1 MTRLPA
7 TRISLLCLL
16 AAICSGCAFAGPR
29 PGVTTFWSKL
39 GIPQASY
46 ALHGNLINRRG
57 NFPGLEKKPPLLAIA
72 NPLNLESPN
81 PAIKAAAEIK
91 AEEDLKRQKIKA
103 LKYLGT
109 LGCGCYDKEGKVEAA
124 FLAGL
129 DDCNEDV
136 RKAAIEAIQEVTG
149 GVCDG
154 GCNNNCCTKAIQE
167 RLQDMAYGETDGC
180 WHEPSAEVRQMAM
193 AALTACPPIEVVPAE
208 IIPQREVA
216 PDRETAPLPPTEAVP
231 PPAPAAPSA
240 PISPPAPPAP
250 VETSTMLNPELDEVY
265 ANFYGMGEVGFVSH
279 VPEATAAQGTNKVAQ
294 TKISLS
300 DEAIVSHAAVEGDGN
315 REVSSKLLGKVVIEY
330 LDARQGV
337 ATMHRPAD
345 SQLKVGEKLNAR
357 IHSRTGDHSITGQ
370 LEVVGVSSSLI
381 KVKPVGD
388 LAASTLRTGGH
399 VTLTR

>member
-1 MTRLPA
+1 MTRFPVARL
-7 TRISLLCLL
+7 SLLCLV
-16 AAICSGCAFAGPR
+16 AVICSGCAFAGPR
-29 PGVTTFWSKL
+29 PGVTTFWSKM

-46 ALHGNLINRRG
+46 ALQGNLINRRG

-180 WHEPSAEVRQMAM
+180 WHEPSAEVRRMAL
-193 AALTACPPIEVVPAE
+193 AALTACPPIDVPVEE
-208 IIPQREVA
+208 IQQREVA
-216 PDRETAPLPPTEAVP
+216 PDRETAPLPPREAVP
-231 PPAPAAPSA
+231 PPAPAAPTA
-240 PISPPAPPAP
+240 PISPPAPPTP
-250 VETSTMLNPELDEVY
+250 VETSTMINPELDEVY

-279 VPEATAAQGTNKVAQ
+279 VPEAKASQDQNRSTHSRVAITDGPIVPNAAMEENG
-294 TKISLS
+294 KIQ
-300 DEAIVSHAAVEGDGN
+300 A
-315 REVSSKLLGKVVIEY
+315 SSKLLGKVVIEY
-330 LDARQGV
+330 LDSRQGI
-337 ATMHRPAD
+337 ATMHRPAG
-345 SQLKVGEKLNAR
+345 SQVKVGEKLNAR

-381 KVKPVGD
+381 KVKPIGD

>member
-1 MTRLPA
+1 M
-7 TRISLLCLL
+7 
-16 AAICSGCAFAGPR
+16 
-29 PGVTTFWSKL
+29 

-180 WHEPSAEVRQMAM
+180 WHEPSAEVRQMAL
-193 AALTACPPIEVVPAE
+193 AALTACPPIEVPAE
-208 IIPQREVA
+208 TIQQREVA
-216 PDRETAPLPPTEAVP
+216 PDRETAPLPPTETVP

-240 PISPPAPPAP
+240 PISPPAPPMP
-250 VETSTMLNPELDEVY
+250 VGASTMVSPDLDEVY

-279 VPEATAAQGTNKVAQ
+279 VPETNASRDQNKPIHTRIA
-294 TKISLS
+294 IS
-300 DEAIVSHAAVEGDGN
+300 DEPNNPTSPIAENGTPQASP
-315 REVSSKLLGKVVIEY
+315 KLLGKVVIEY
-330 LDARQGV
+330 LDARQGI
-337 ATMHRPAD
+337 ATMHRPKG
-345 SQLKVGEKLNAR
+345 SQVKVGDKLNAR
-357 IHSRTGDHSITGQ
+357 IHSRTGDHSIEGR
-370 LEVVGVSSSLI
+370 LEVVGVSSTLI

-388 LAASTLRTGGH
+388 LAANTLRTGGH

>member
-1 MTRLPA
+1 MTRFPT
-7 TRISLLCLL
+7 TRLSFLCLV
-16 AAICSGCAFAGPR
+16 AVICSGCAFAGPR

-46 ALHGNLINRRG
+46 GLQGNLINRRG

-91 AEEDLKRQKIKA
+91 AEEDLSRQKVKA

-136 RKAAIEAIQEVTG
+136 RKAAVEAIQEVTG

-167 RLQDMAYGETDGC
+167 RLQDMAYGETEGC
-180 WHEPSAEVRQMAM
+180 WHEPSAEIRQMAM
-193 AALTACPPIEVVPAE
+193 AALTACPPIEVPAE
-208 IIPQREVA
+208 TIPQREVA
-216 PDRETAPLPPTEAVP
+216 PGRETAPLPPSEAVP
-231 PPAPAAPSA
+231 PPAPANPTA

-250 VETSTMLNPELDEVY
+250 VETSTMINPELDEVY

-279 VPEATAAQGTNKVAQ
+279 VPEANPSQDQNKAAHARVA
-294 TKISLS
+294 IS
-300 DEAIVSHAAVEGDGN
+300 DEPHASVEATGK
-315 REVSSKLLGKVVIEY
+315 SQASPKLLGKVVIEY
-330 LDARQGV
+330 LDAREGI
-337 ATMHRPAD
+337 ATMHRPTD
-345 SQLKVGEKLNAR
+345 SEVKVGELLNAR
-357 IHSRTGDHSITGQ
+357 IHSRTGDHSIEGQ

-388 LAASTLRTGGH
+388 LAANTLRTGGH